1 MSTLINNTTYYHI
14 HQPTCAT
21 THVPSRHQHNPLCIH
36 HLLHNLIVQIL
47 TLLAEQLIDMR
58 EREDTIQR
66 ALGCNH
72 IIWQMDPNI
81 IHSPIHPYT
90 VTQADLSAKHIVPQR
105 NHMK

>member
-1 MSTLINNTTYYHI
+1 MSTFPLPHRNNINNTTYDHI

-58 EREDTIQR
+58 ERERRYNTASVR
-66 ALGCNH
+66 
-72 IIWQMDPNI
+72 M
-81 IHSPIHPYT
+81 
-90 VTQADLSAKHIVPQR
+90 
-105 NHMK
+105 